1 MAELLL
7 LLWPIVALIALGVWL
22 KRSAWLDSGFW
33 PAAERL
39 NYFILF
45 PALLVHSLAQAPLA
59 QVAPWQLLGVL
70 LSVLLPAAVVL
81 WAWRWRYRVAA
92 AQFGPQVQGLLRFNT
107 YIGLALAGGLFGA
120 SGLAVAALLLAL
132 LVPMVNVLSV
142 LALLSDR
149 RWQARAVLWPL
160 LRNPLIVACVLGLV
174 LNISGLGLPL
184 GSEALLKFLAAASLP
199 LGLLCVGAAL
209 QWHGL
214 RGAWRGL
221 LGNSLL
227 RLLLM
232 PALALTVANLW
243 GLPAQSAAIVLLFFA
258 LPTAPTAYVLTT
270 QLQGDARLMAG
281 LITLQTLLALV
292 SLGLWL
298 AWIGS
303 RVAPAVS

>member
-22 KRSAWLDSGFW
+22 KRSTWLDSGFW

-45 PALLVHSLAQAPLA
+45 PALLVHSLANAPLA
-59 QVAPWQLLGVL
+59 QAAPWQLLGVL
-70 LSVLLPAAVVL
+70 LSVLLPAAALL
-81 WAWRWRYRVAA
+81 WAWRWRYQVAA

-107 YIGLALAGGLFGA
+107 YIGLALAGGLFGT

-160 LRNPLIVACVLGLV
+160 LRNPLIVACLLGLA

-209 QWHGL
+209 QWQGL

-221 LGNSLL
+221 LANSLL

-232 PALALTVANLW
+232 PALALAVANLW